1 MPGLAFLSHPQLSTI
16 ALLSDL
22 AAHLVKPAT
31 DFGEPVVDLGEPTID
46 LGELASQELDEL
58 LMLGGGHGA

>member
-1 MPGLAFLSHPQLSTI
+1 
-16 ALLSDL
+16 
-22 AAHLVKPAT
+22 VT

-58 LMLGGGHGA
+58 LMLGGGHGP